1 MLLRHMSS
9 QFVLIA
15 VAWYA
20 ISNVSQEILFDQEC
34 ISIPQLLLLTLNFPF
49 ILEEIKDFLEI
60 PGVALYILNFC

>member
-9 QFVLIA
+9 QFVLIV

-34 ISIPQLLLLTLNFPF
+34 ISIPQLQSLTLNFSF

-60 PGVALYILNFC
+60 PGVGMYILNFC

>member
-34 ISIPQLLLLTLNFPF
+34 ISIPQLLSLTLNFSF

>member
-20 ISNVSQEILFDQEC
+20 ISNASQEILFDQEC
-34 ISIPQLLLLTLNFPF
+34 ISIPQLLSLTLNFSF
-49 ILEEIKDFLEI
+49 NLEEIKDFLEI
-60 PGVALYILNFC
+60 PGVGMYILNFC

>member
-34 ISIPQLLLLTLNFPF
+34 ISIPQLLLLTLNFSF
-49 ILEEIKDFLEI
+49 ILEEKKDFLEI

>member
-34 ISIPQLLLLTLNFPF
+34 ISIPQLLSLTLNFSF
-49 ILEEIKDFLEI
+49 NLEEIKDFLEI
-60 PGVALYILNFC
+60 PGVGLYILNFC